1 MPEPVISLNT
11 DIGEGYG
18 AWRIADDAALLG
30 TVTDANMACGFH
42 AGDPDIMRQTCET
55 AARNGVGIGAQV
67 GFHDIIGFGRRFI
80 EISRASLTNDLIY
93 QLGALSAFANLAGS
107 PVAYV
112 KAHGALYHAAVQHEE
127 YAAAVIDAILS
138 VDESLPFLCQPGTPF
153 TARAEDA
160 GLRIIREGY
169 IDRAYQP
176 NGLLVPRGAPGAMVT
191 DLDEACRRAVAM
203 AQAGQVTAIDGSVIE
218 MPVDS
223 VCVHSDS
230 PGAAEVARAVRAA
243 LVDAGITLSRIG

>member
-1 MPEPVISLNT
+1 MPEHVVSLNT

-18 AWRIADDAALLG
+18 AWQIADDAALLG

-55 AARNGVGIGAQV
+55 AAQNGVGIGAQV

-93 QLGALSAFANLAGS
+93 QLGALSAFANLVGS

-112 KAHGALYHAAVQHEE
+112 KAHGALYHAAVQREE
-127 YAAAVIDAILS
+127 YAGAVIDAIRS
-138 VDESLPFLCQPGTPF
+138 FDASLPFLCQPGTSF
-153 TARAEDA
+153 SARAKEA
-160 GLRIIREGY
+160 GLRTVREGY

-176 NGLLVPRGAPGAMVT
+176 DGLLVPRGTPGAVIT
-191 DLDEACRRAVAM
+191 DLDEACDRAVAM
-203 AQAGQVTAIDGSVIE
+203 AQYGEITAIDGTVIA

-230 PGAAEVARAVRAA
+230 PGASEVAQAVRAA
-243 LVDAGITLSRIG
+243 LTDAGITLSRIE

>member
-1 MPEPVISLNT
+1 MNT

-18 AWRIADDAALLG
+18 AWRIADDAALLD

-55 AARNGVGIGAQV
+55 AAHNGVGIGAQV

-80 EISRASLTNDLIY
+80 EISRSSLTNDLIY
-93 QLGALSAFANLAGS
+93 QMGALSAFADLSGS
-107 PVAYV
+107 PIAYV

-127 YAAAVIDAILS
+127 YAGAVIDAILS
-138 VDESLPFLCQPGTPF
+138 FDRSLPFLCQPGTSF
-153 TARAEDA
+153 TALAEGA
-160 GLRIIREGY
+160 GLRIVREGY
-169 IDRAYQP
+169 IDRAYRP
-176 NGLLVPRGAPGAMVT
+176 DGLLVPRGTPGAMVT

-203 AQAGQVTAIDGSVIE
+203 ARDGRVTAIDGSVIE

-223 VCVHSDS
+223 VCIHSDS

-243 LVDAGITLSRIG
+243 LVDAGIALSRIG